1 MPGGS
6 PFISWASDERIEPG
20 DRIMTDRQEVRNNE
34 AEGRYELAVD
44 GELAIA
50 AYDRREGA
58 LIFTHTQ
65 VPAALEGQGVGSRL
79 IKAALADA
87 RAQGLK
93 IVPLCEF
100 VAAYIERHPQE
111 QDLLALDA
119 PG

>member
-1 MPGGS
+1 M
-6 PFISWASDERIEPG
+6 ADTG
-20 DRIMTDRQEVRNNE
+20 DVRNNE

-44 GELAIA
+44 GQLAIA

-58 LIFTHTQ
+58 LVFTHTK
-65 VPAALEGQGVGSRL
+65 VPETLEGQGVGSRL
-79 IKAALADA
+79 VKAALADA
-87 RAQGLK
+87 RAQNLK
-93 IVPLCEF
+93 VVPLCEF

>member
-1 MPGGS
+1 MM
-6 PFISWASDERIEPG
+6 ADTG
-20 DRIMTDRQEVRNNE
+20 DVRNNE

-44 GELAIA
+44 GQLAIA

-58 LIFTHTQ
+58 LVFTHTQ
-65 VPAALEGQGVGSRL
+65 VPEALEGQGVGSRL
-79 IKAALADA
+79 VKDALADA
-87 RAQGLK
+87 RAQNLK
-93 IVPLCEF
+93 VVPLCEF

>member
-1 MPGGS
+1 M
-6 PFISWASDERIEPG
+6 ADTG
-20 DRIMTDRQEVRNNE
+20 DVRNNE
-34 AEGRYELAVD
+34 AEGRYELSVD
-44 GELAIA
+44 GQMAIA

-58 LIFTHTQ
+58 LVFTHTQ

-79 IKAALADA
+79 IRAALVDA
-87 RAQGLK
+87 RARNLK

-111 QDLLALDA
+111 QDLLAIDA

>member
-1 MPGGS
+1 MM
-6 PFISWASDERIEPG
+6 ADTG
-20 DRIMTDRQEVRNNE
+20 DVRNNE

-44 GELAIA
+44 GQLAIA

-58 LIFTHTQ
+58 LVFTHTK
-65 VPAALEGQGVGSRL
+65 VPETLEGQGVGSRL
-79 IKAALADA
+79 VKAALADA
-87 RAQGLK
+87 RAQNLK
-93 IVPLCEF
+93 VVPLCEF

>member
-1 MPGGS
+1 MMADTGN
-6 PFISWASDERIEPG
+6 
-20 DRIMTDRQEVRNNE
+20 VRNNE

-44 GELAIA
+44 GQLAIA

-58 LIFTHTQ
+58 LVFTHTQ
-65 VPAALEGQGVGSRL
+65 VPEALEGQGVGSRL
-79 IKAALADA
+79 VKAALADA
-87 RAQGLK
+87 RAQNLK
-93 IVPLCEF
+93 VVPLCEF

>member
-1 MPGGS
+1 M
-6 PFISWASDERIEPG
+6 ADTG
-20 DRIMTDRQEVRNNE
+20 DVRNNE

-44 GELAIA
+44 GQVAIA

-58 LIFTHTQ
+58 LVFTHTQ
-65 VPAALEGQGVGSRL
+65 VPEALEGQGVGSRL
-79 IKAALADA
+79 VKAALADA
-87 RAQGLK
+87 RARNLK
-93 IVPLCEF
+93 VVPLCEF